1 MIQMDMHLHMRMC
14 NNMYMCCACAPSL
27 LDISQNGLA
36 ESPHA
41 HLHDACTSPVEVL
54 PDAQPLVQV
63 EAVEKAN
70 PLDRQRCAHATL
82 VDVAAKA
89 QAAARDVCA
98 EALRRRGDGL
108 VLQEG

>member
-1 MIQMDMHLHMRMC
+1 MC
-14 NNMYMCCACAPSL
+14 TVALRY
-27 LDISQNGLA
+27 ISERSRA